1 MNKGQSSEPIGIKPI
16 SHAVVLAMCWLF
28 VMLWSVWILPETIFI
43 RNTALILGA
52 LCACY
57 VISQNWRILFQK
69 RAISIWLIITLLLWI
84 TIHLFFIGHDF
95 ESQFKEYRQV
105 WKRVA
110 LGSLFAVGLGIGI
123 GSQSNDSKKLKLYW
137 NIVYFG
143 LLCPILI
150 YYFKWISTNY
160 LPAYGFAIP
169 KYLYLTGDHISHPFG
184 ISRAVYIFM
193 FVPVMGVAIGGLLLN
208 FKKNNLFC
216 IENIIYAMTIVLTV
230 LMVHLENDR
239 WGSIFVLILLIVGLY
254 SYLVQRKSIR
264 IAAGISI
271 LTIIFISSLVIHQTI
286 QKNDQWK
293 TLLADAR
300 IAIQVDQ
307 FQYWKDT
314 RKGYPNNSMGV
325 PISDS
330 NYVRLAIPLIGIY
343 LLTHNP
349 LGYGKLSDS
358 MFHLAKERWPDSHIS
373 WTHSGFLD
381 FSLGYGII
389 GFTLLILAV
398 LISCINSN
406 RIATPFKLLGTW
418 LLITQAGVFL
428 VKEVSM
434 EVVISPLI
442 FASILVGSLNLVKER
457 NLTKPLLI

>member
-1 MNKGQSSEPIGIKPI
+1 MNPPVSLKPI
-16 SHAVVLAMCWLF
+16 PHFLIVTMTWLF
-28 VMLWSVWILPETIFI
+28 VILWAVWILPETIFI

-57 VISQNWRILFQK
+57 VISQNSRISFLK
-69 RAISIWLIITLLLWI
+69 HAISIWLIVALLLWI

-95 ESQFKEYRQV
+95 DSQFKEYRQV

-110 LGSLFAVGLGIGI
+110 LGSLFAVGFGIAI

-137 NIVYFG
+137 NIIYFG

-150 YYFKWISTNY
+150 YYLKWISTNY

-184 ISRAVYIFM
+184 ISKAVYVFM

-216 IENIIYAMTIVLTV
+216 TENIIYVMTIVLTA
-230 LMVHLENDR
+230 LMVYLENDR
-239 WGSIFVLILLIVGLY
+239 WGSVFVLMLLILGLY
-254 SYLVQRKSIR
+254 SYLAQRKSIR
-264 IAAGISI
+264 IAAGLSI
-271 LTIIFISSLVIHQTI
+271 LTIIFISSLVVHQTI

-330 NYVRLAIPLIGIY
+330 NYVRIAIPLVGIY
-343 LLTHNP
+343 LLIHKP

-389 GFTLLILAV
+389 GVTLLILAI

-406 RIATPFKLLGTW
+406 RIANPFKLLGTW

-434 EVVISPLI
+434 EVVICPLI
-442 FASILVGSLNLVKER
+442 FTIILVESLNTVKDCD
-457 NLTKPLLI
+457 LTKRLLI